1 MRSTEHTNYHENP
14 IYRVRTV
21 LLYPILLT
29 AFQLCWAF
37 VWAERH
43 IRVRRLR
50 SYANNRTQA
59 DTNTRY
65 QIVSYFLFIAQNV
78 ICIASFW
85 SDSGILFKVH
95 DSDVMR
101 LLGLLLTSAATLLYF
116 KSLNHLGQNYSPC
129 FDSHVPLEIISS
141 GPYRFTRHPM
151 YMAKLLVAVG
161 NFVLSGSLWFVVMFM
176 YLALETA
183 RTILNEERYLTTSV
197 PAYADYKK
205 KTRRMIPF
213 VF

>member
-1 MRSTEHTNYHENP
+1 M
-14 IYRVRTV
+14 RVR
-21 LLYPILLT
+21 
-29 AFQLCWAF
+29 
-37 VWAERH
+37 H
-43 IRVRRLR
+43 LR
-50 SYANNRTQA
+50 SYANNRTKA

-95 DSDVMR
+95 DSDLMR

-116 KSLNHLGQNYSPC
+116 KSLNHLGRNYSPC

-151 YMAKLLVAVG
+151 YLAKLLVAVG
-161 NFVLSGSLWFVVMFM
+161 NFVLSGSLWFVVMSL

-183 RTILNEERYLTTSV
+183 RAILKEEKYLAASL
-197 PAYADYKK
+197 PAYGEYKK
-205 KTRRMIPF
+205 KTRTMIPF
-213 VF
+213 LF